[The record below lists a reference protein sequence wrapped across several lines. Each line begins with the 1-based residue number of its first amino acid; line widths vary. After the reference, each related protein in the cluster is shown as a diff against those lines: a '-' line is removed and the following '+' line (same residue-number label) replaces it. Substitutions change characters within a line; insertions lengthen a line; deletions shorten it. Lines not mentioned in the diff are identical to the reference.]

1 MKTTSVLSRAWRRI
15 HPPLPRTPRESQQ
28 LLSALTSSFRRQL
41 EAADTNQPS
50 KSADQHVRSIL
61 ENPLFRVVPPKG
73 PALTPQERSKRL
85 AEEPMALFDELV
97 AAGAITGRDIAECLR
112 YQLALIGSSS
122 SNAKEA
128 MKTTGAGARVVSWFW
143 ASDSASRKTLFKWR
157 PATSAA
163 LKFMAAEDLHDTV
176 MIWLRMI
183 SKLDI
188 GGLDGQI
195 PEKPGRQLFRV
206 FLADFLEADL
216 QYGRGIESALR
227 SFLQVAQMCSSL
239 GDHITPETRELMLKP
254 GAVCLSRWI
263 SDHGSDSSIKSI
275 SPDLYERFCAVIAT
289 FPSLPFS
296 SASVWLYHP
305 SRPTADPLLDYLQKR
320 VLPAESS
327 SKLKSQK
334 RDHVVRVW
342 LDVLRLLLDQQRD
355 KDAALL
361 VPHIKRLL
369 QQERQEE
376 SGEQPNKDEISVN
389 SQSFWRA
396 LALT

>member
-1 MKTTSVLSRAWRRI
+1 MKKTSVLRRAWRKI

-73 PALTPQERSKRL
+73 QALTPQERSKRL
-85 AEEPMALFDELV
+85 AEQPMALFDELV
-97 AAGAITGRDIAECLR
+97 AAGAITGRDIADCLR

-157 PATSAA
+157 PATSAV

-195 PEKPGRQLFRV
+195 PEKPGRQLFKE
-206 FLADFLEADL
+206 FLADFIEADL
-216 QYGRGIESALR
+216 QYGRGIESALQ
-227 SFLQVAQMCSSL
+227 SYLQVVQMCSSL
-239 GDHITPETRELMLKP
+239 DHITPETRDLMLGQ

-263 SDHGSDSSIKSI
+263 SDHSSDPSTKSI
-275 SPDLYERFCAVIAT
+275 PPDLYERFCAALAT
-289 FPSLPFS
+289 LPSLPFS

-305 SRPTADPLLDYLQKR
+305 SRPTADPLLDYLRKR

-327 SKLKSQK
+327 SKLTSHK
-334 RDHVVRVW
+334 REHVVRVW
-342 LDVLRLLLDQQRD
+342 LDALRLLLDQEKD
-355 KDAALL
+355 TDAALL

-369 QQERQEE
+369 HQERQEE
-376 SGEQPNKDEISVN
+376 SGEQGNKEEN
-389 SQSFWRA
+389 SSDTQSIWRTL
-396 LALT
+396 LALS